1 MFNMVPSVQELKYRR
16 LLSLPANGV
25 SRGFSTVIP
34 GSGELPEWIPHRR
47 NGNIVKLTL
56 PPNWY
61 DKDFLGLALCC
72 VYIPQ
77 QGEPLDKSMDEPK
90 SSTSEIESMD
100 DPMDKPLE
108 ESESSTSE
116 NESVDNPMDKPLEEL
131 ESSTSENAM
140 VNITQPYH
148 LGCELS
154 QLTFPSYDEIGFL
167 DYLSCGS
174 SCQCDHN
181 DGVSESVWVT
191 YYSNVAIKHRYRSDK
206 PSHLKASFRG
216 HVNGKPV
223 KVKKCGF
230 GLVNVDLENSS
241 GVGSVVS
248 SSNDQKPLKVLDPWP
263 DW

>member
-1 MFNMVPSVQELKYRR
+1 MQSCSMFNMVPSVQELKYRR

-25 SRGFSTVIP
+25 SQGFSTVIP

-77 QGEPLDKSMDEPK
+77 QGEP
-90 SSTSEIESMD
+90 
-100 DPMDKPLE
+100 
-108 ESESSTSE
+108 ESSTSE
-116 NESVDNPMDKPLEEL
+116 NESMDEPMDEP
-131 ESSTSENAM
+131 ESSTSENAT

-206 PSHLKASFRG
+206 RRHLMASFRG

-223 KVKKCGF
+223 KVEQCGI
-230 GLVNVDLENSS
+230 GLVHVDLENSS
-241 GVGSVVS
+241 GVGSG
-248 SSNDQKPLKVLDPWP
+248 KL
-263 DW
+263 

>member
-25 SRGFSTVIP
+25 SQGFSTVIP
-34 GSGELPEWIPHRR
+34 GSGELPEWISHQSI
-47 NGNIVKLTL
+47 GSEVTIQL
-56 PPNWY
+56 PLNWY
-61 DKDFLGLALCC
+61 DKDFLGLVLCC

-77 QGEPLDKSMDEPK
+77 QGEPMDKSMDEP
-90 SSTSEIESMD
+90 
-100 DPMDKPLE
+100 
-108 ESESSTSE
+108 
-116 NESVDNPMDKPLEEL
+116 
-131 ESSTSENAM
+131 ESSTSENAT

-148 LGCELS
+148 LGCEL
-154 QLTFPSYDEIGFL
+154 TFLDGEIGFL

-206 PSHLKASFRG
+206 PRHLMASFRG

-223 KVKKCGF
+223 KVNKCGI
-230 GLVNVDLENSS
+230 GLVDVDHN
-241 GVGSVVS
+241 
-248 SSNDQKPLKVLDPWP
+248 PLKLWDDLPIL
-263 DW
+263 